1 VISETVTPVQCFELN
16 NGQISLVVTGGT
28 GAYTYLWSD
37 GNTSQN
43 RTGLAPG
50 TYSVT
55 VTDANNCTQSLGGLE
70 ITQPAAALSLS
81 ETHVNV
87 LCFGG
92 NNGSIDLTVSGGTTP
107 YTYSWT
113 KTGSTF
119 TASTEDISELT
130 AGTYNVTVTDAR
142 LCTATLSVVITQPA
156 ALVLNTAKVDPSCP
170 PDAQQN
176 GYDGSITL
184 SVSGGNPIDSPAPAN
199 YTYAWSYTGSGEFPP
214 AQANS
219 KDLTNV
225 PAGTY
230 TVMVTDANGC
240 TATTSVTLVEEF
252 PTPQQPA
259 VINH

>member
-1 VISETVTPVQCFELN
+1 LITPNITTVQCFDLN
-16 NGQISLVVTGGT
+16 NGQISLSVTGGT

-55 VTDANNCTQSLGGLE
+55 VADANNCTQTLGGLE

-113 KTGSTF
+113 KTGSSF
-119 TASTEDISELT
+119 TASTEDLGSLI
-130 AGTYNVTVTDAR
+130 AGTYNVTVSRCLGLHRHFQCGDYPT
-142 LCTATLSVVITQPA
+142 
-156 ALVLNTAKVDPSCP
+156 
-170 PDAQQN
+170 
-176 GYDGSITL
+176 
-184 SVSGGNPIDSPAPAN
+184 GGA
-199 YTYAWSYTGSGEFPP
+199 
-214 AQANS
+214 
-219 KDLTNV
+219 
-225 PAGTY
+225 
-230 TVMVTDANGC
+230 
-240 TATTSVTLVEEF
+240 
-252 PTPQQPA
+252 
-259 VINH
+259 